1 MKRLTQKILYDGKEL
16 YGSIGVPCDDL
27 DYLKLIYDKL
37 GQLEDI
43 EEKIGIDLI
52 TLLKA
57 QMQDTIYYKG
67 YQFDYKIKEC
77 TVIYGS
83 WIYIKG
89 KPVYV
94 LYLNYMDWSCG
105 IQVYAT
111 DYGKTWAL
119 TKEELE

>member
-1 MKRLTQKILYDGKEL
+1 MKRLTQKILSDGKEL

-43 EEKIGIDLI
+43 EEGIGVDLI

-57 QMQDTIYYKG
+57 LSQDTIYYKG
-67 YQFDYKIKEC
+67 YQVDYKIQEC
-77 TVIYGS
+77 TVIYCM
-83 WIYIKG
+83 WVYIKG
-89 KPVYV
+89 KPVYA
-94 LYLNYMDWSCG
+94 LLLNNDNWPCG
-105 IQVYAT
+105 IHVYAT
-111 DYGKTWAL
+111 DYGKIWAL

>member
-1 MKRLTQKILYDGKEL
+1 MKRLTQKILYDDKEL

-43 EEKIGIDLI
+43 EEEIGIDLI

-105 IQVYAT
+105 IQVYAS

>member
-1 MKRLTQKILYDGKEL
+1 MKRLTRKFVYDGEEY
-16 YGSIGVPCDDL
+16 YGSVGVPCDNL
-27 DYLKLIYDKL
+27 DYLELVYNKL

-43 EEKIGIDLI
+43 EEGIGVDLI

-57 QMQDTIYYKG
+57 QIQDTIYYKG
-67 YQFDYKIKEC
+67 YQFDYKIQEC
-77 TVIYGS
+77 TVIYCA

-94 LYLNYMDWSCG
+94 LLLNNDKWLCG
-105 IQVYAT
+105 IHVHAS

>member
-1 MKRLTQKILYDGKEL
+1 MKRLTQKILHDGKEL

-43 EEKIGIDLI
+43 EEEIGIDLI

-57 QMQDTIYYKG
+57 QRQDKIYYKG

-83 WIYIKG
+83 WIYRKG
-89 KPVYV
+89 NLVYV
-94 LYLNYMDWSCG
+94 LFLNYMDWSCG
-105 IQVYAT
+105 VQVYAT

>member
-1 MKRLTQKILYDGKEL
+1 MKRLTKKFLYAGEEG
-16 YGSIGVPCDDL
+16 YGSVDVPCDNL
-27 DYLKLIYDKL
+27 DYLELVYNKL

-43 EEKIGIDLI
+43 EEEIGINLI

-57 QMQDTIYYKG
+57 QRQDTIYYKG

-89 KPVYV
+89 NPVYE

-105 IQVYAT
+105 ILVYAS

>member
-1 MKRLTQKILYDGKEL
+1 MKRLTQKRLYDGEEL

-27 DYLKLIYDKL
+27 DYLKLVYDKL
-37 GQLEDI
+37 GKLEDI
-43 EEKIGIDLI
+43 EEEIGINLI

-57 QMQDTIYYKG
+57 QRQDTIYYKG

-89 KPVYV
+89 NPVYV

-105 IQVYAT
+105 ISVYAS

>member
-1 MKRLTQKILYDGKEL
+1 MKRLTQKILHDGKEL

-27 DYLKLIYDKL
+27 DYLKLVYNKL

-67 YQFDYKIKEC
+67 YQFDYKIQEC
-77 TVIYGS
+77 TVIYCN

-89 KPVYV
+89 KLVYM
-94 LYLNYMDWSCG
+94 LLLNNMRWGCG
-105 IQVYAT
+105 IQVYAS

-119 TKEELE
+119 TKEDFK

>member
-94 LYLNYMDWSCG
+94 LLLNNDKWVCG
-105 IQVYAT
+105 IQVYAS